1 MEEQIFEAEPMP
13 VGAELVPDRSIPFS
27 NEAEQSVLGAMFLDM
42 QKIPDVLQIVS
53 AEDFYVARH
62 RELFEAM
69 TDLYNTGKP
78 IDIVSLKE
86 CLTQRG
92 SLEKIG
98 GLAFVLEVANLV
110 PTTGNA
116 EFYAHIVES
125 KSMLRKMI
133 RLSEQISESCYG
145 GVKTPEEV
153 IADTERELMDVVQGQ
168 QTSGL
173 THIKTFLGGCV
184 DRITSLSDNQ
194 EGMTGLTTGFVDL
207 DRHMSGLIAPD
218 LIVIAARPGMGK
230 TSFAMN
236 IAQNAALKAKVPVAV
251 FNLEMTGEQ
260 LASRMLSGEAR
271 VSSRRL
277 RDGDL
282 LDDDWPLIGEAV
294 TRLSETEIYIDDT
307 RGITVGQIGT
317 RCKKLKMERGLGLVV
332 IDYIQL
338 IKGTRRDGNRRLEIE
353 EITRSLKILAKDLN
367 VPLIALSQLSRAV
380 EKEKREE
387 KRPKLSDLRES
398 GSIEQDADIVMFL
411 HRPGKDDPSVEE
423 PNKAICIIEKF
434 RNGEPADIP
443 LTWLGEFTK
452 FGNWSGAREQ

>member
-1 MEEQIFEAEPMP
+1 MDEQIFQSNPLPVEANMMP
-13 VGAELVPDRSIPFS
+13 ERSIPFS

-42 QKIPDVLQIVS
+42 EKIPDVLNILTE
-53 AEDFYVARH
+53 EDFYIARH
-62 RELFEAM
+62 QALFNAM
-69 TDLYNTGKP
+69 KKLYEKGKP
-78 IDIVSLKE
+78 IDIVTVQE
-86 CLTQRG
+86 QLTLNG
-92 SLEKIG
+92 TLEKVG
-98 GLAFVLEVANLV
+98 GLSFVLEVANLV
-110 PTTGNA
+110 PTTGNVV
-116 EFYAHIVES
+116 FYAKIVAA
-125 KSMLRKMI
+125 KSTLRRMI
-133 RLSEQISESCYG
+133 RYAEQISDSCYG
-145 GVKTPEEV
+145 GSEEPEDV
-153 IADTERELMDVVQGQ
+153 LSGAQQKLMEILQGQ
-168 QTSGL
+168 TTGNL
-173 THIKTFLGGCV
+173 THIKTYLNG
-184 DRITSLSDNQ
+184 SLDKLTELSEKNDTV
-194 EGMTGLTTGFVDL
+194 TGLTTGFIDL
-207 DRHMSGLIAPD
+207 DKHMSGLIAPD

-230 TSFAMN
+230 TSFAVN
-236 IAQNAALKAKVPVAV
+236 IAQNAAIKAKVPVAI

-260 LASRMLSGEAR
+260 LATRMLSGEAR

-282 LDDDWPLIGEAV
+282 KDDDWPLIGEAIS
-294 TRLSETEIYIDDT
+294 RLSETEIYIDDT
-307 RGITVGQIGT
+307 RGITVTEIAA

-338 IKGTRRDGNRRLEIE
+338 IKGSRRDGNRRLEIE

-434 RNGEPADIP
+434 RNGEPGDIP

-452 FGNWSGAREQ
+452 FGNWSGSREQ